1 MEKLIKIQSMS
12 DIITNSSSEV
22 FIIETDKTW
31 QEVQEEIKSWNLK
44 KDEGGSGMGQYCEV
58 FDNKRHYPNEAF
70 DFGEPMFPWL
80 GKNHL
85 AIDIDCSRKKTIDRI
100 FKEFN
105 VRDCDEA
112 DIIVHASNRRAVKI
126 YRNEDDLADGQTVY
140 EACVNCIED
149 LKEKYYNDEKERLFK
164 EMSEIVDFETAKKI
178 GKMYEEYQ
186 YAVIA
191 LDEIES
197 ERKDREEYKK
207 IDNEEQEKES

>member
-22 FIIETDKTW
+22 FIIETVKTW
-31 QEVQEEIKSWNLK
+31 QEVQEEIKSWGLE
-44 KDEGGSGMGQYCEV
+44 KDEDGSGMGQYCEV
-58 FDNKRHYPNEAF
+58 FDNKRHYPGEAF
-70 DFGEPMFPWL
+70 DFGEPLFPWL

-85 AIDIDCSRKKTIDRI
+85 AIDIDWSRKKTIDRI
-100 FKEFN
+100 FKE
-105 VRDCDEA
+105 
-112 DIIVHASNRRAVKI
+112 
-126 YRNEDDLADGQTVY
+126 
-140 EACVNCIED
+140 
-149 LKEKYYNDEKERLFK
+149 
-164 EMSEIVDFETAKKI
+164 MSEIVNFETAKKI

-197 ERKDREEYKK
+197 ERKDREENRK